1 MQHFGE
7 FFRQVEAGFPPKY
20 LYFAFRRTFHLK

>member
-7 FFRQVEAGFPPKY
+7 FLHQVEAGFPPKY
-20 LYFAFRRTFHLK
+20 LHFALRRTFHLK